1 MPLGQPS
8 SSRPAVQ
15 PRESTP
21 PRPLMAQ
28 PVTPATAR
36 PAMATPAASR
46 VSPLPSASGPVT
58 TRSTLS
64 SAQPPRDT
72 VLRPALTPAA
82 RPTPTNFRH
91 PTPLDRL
98 QLQDEAKR
106 NATTT
111 APRPQPSSPAISR
124 QVPSSVSSREPS
136 GETRPI
142 LRVSPLTSRPS
153 HLTHFSATDEP
164 SHPSQPISTP
174 VSQPDLTPSL
184 SGPLPTVDDGDA
196 RREPRFT
203 APPAAA
209 TPLIPGLSS
218 PGLYVDEPRS
228 VSKPKTGQLPPLRID
243 PIGDADEDDLPPFS
257 AS

>member
-46 VSPLPSASGPVT
+46 LSPLPSASGPVT

-72 VLRPALTPAA
+72 VLRPALTPAT
-82 RPTPTNFRH
+82 TPD
-91 PTPLDRL
+91 P
-98 QLQDEAKR
+98 DEFPPS
-106 NATTT
+106 NATGSTAVAGRSQAQYGHHSTT
-111 APRPQPSSPAISR
+111 PATWLVGHRPPSDQRRSIGDTKRRASPASARIA
-124 QVPSSVSSREPS
+124 
-136 GETRPI
+136 
-142 LRVSPLTSRPS
+142 LTSRPS
-153 HLTHFSATDEP
+153 QLTQFSATDEP

-174 VSQPDLTPSL
+174 VSQPDPTPSL
-184 SGPLPTVDDGDA
+184 SGPLPTVDDSDA

-209 TPLIPGLSS
+209 A
-218 PGLYVDEPRS
+218 R
-228 VSKPKTGQLPPLRID
+228 
-243 PIGDADEDDLPPFS
+243 
-257 AS
+257 

>member
-1 MPLGQPS
+1 MPLGHPS

-46 VSPLPSASGPVT
+46 LSPLPSASGPVT

-64 SAQPPRDT
+64 RAQPPRDT

-106 NATTT
+106 NTTTT

-142 LRVSPLTSRPS
+142 LRESPLTSRPS
-153 HLTHFSATDEP
+153 QLTHFSATDEP
-164 SHPSQPISTP
+164 RQISTP
-174 VSQPDLTPSL
+174 EPTPSL

-209 TPLIPGLSS
+209 APLIPGLSS